1 MYSLIIT
8 VKLKAP
14 LKCALHLND
23 EEN

>member
-1 MYSLIIT
+1 MYSLITT